1 MKSVIGIALLAVGAV
16 LLYFGYQSWNA
27 PVDQVVT
34 AVTGNHTDNTMIY
47 VIAGIAAVVGGASL
61 VVFGRNAVWSSFYRK
76 KEKHPMLGTVLL
88 IVLILLVIGAL
99 PRWGYSSGWGYSGS
113 GGLGIILIIVVIL
126 MFTGRI

>member
-27 PVDQVVT
+27 LVDQVVT

-61 VVFGRNAVWSSFYRK
+61 VVFGRNAV
-76 KEKHPMLGTVLL
+76 
-88 IVLILLVIGAL
+88 
-99 PRWGYSSGWGYSGS
+99 
-113 GGLGIILIIVVIL
+113 
-126 MFTGRI
+126 